1 MIIFLP
7 FPRAVSYRLPHSHCR
22 RCPTWERIGWTR
34 VILLSQ
40 WAGKVISPR
49 GCGRHQQL
57 SHKSLSGSIPWHCSL
72 VLAPDSFHRFF
83 PLDFITNASIS
94 ALPSSRYILTI
105 LTILVPF
112 PYPLPPKPLDY
123 CTSFTSS
130 CHIFRRNL
138 FFGDPVVHLSCRL
151 QLSRT

>member
-1 MIIFLP
+1 MDSGDS
-7 FPRAVSYRLPHSHCR
+7 AVP
-22 RCPTWERIGWTR
+22 
-34 VILLSQ
+34 
-40 WAGKVISPR
+40 
-49 GCGRHQQL
+49 L

-94 ALPSSRYILTI
+94 ALRSSRYILTI

-123 CTSFTSS
+123 
-130 CHIFRRNL
+130 L
-138 FFGDPVVHLSCRL
+138 VHLSCRL